1 MANDPSSDL
10 RFSRGKGINLSVEG
24 LPILKPPYSRITA
37 LDLNK
42 GEFAWMVPLGTTP
55 EQVARNP
62 ALKDM
67 ALPNTGGIGL
77 HATLLV
83 TKTLLI
89 AGEGWGGAHVIRA
102 YDKKTG
108 AVVSELGIP
117 GMMGSMPMTYMA
129 NGRQYIAFTVGTPTQ
144 AAEVVSLALDK

>member
-1 MANDPSSDL
+1 L
-10 RFSRGKGINLSVEG
+10 RFSRGPSGGVSVKG

-42 GEFAWMVPLGTTP
+42 GEFAWVAPLGTTP
-55 EQVARNP
+55 KSVSQNP
-62 ALKDM
+62 ALNGVN
-67 ALPNTGGIGL
+67 LPNTGGIGL

-89 AGEGWGGAHVIRA
+89 AGEGWGGSHVIRA

-108 AVVSELGIP
+108 AVVSEVSIP
-117 GMMGSMPMTYMA
+117 GMMGSMPMTYMQ
-129 NGRQYIAFTVGTPTQ
+129 GGKQYLAFTVGTRTET
-144 AAEVVSLALDK
+144 AELVAFALER